1 MKKIIIILMG
11 ITMMLVSCSTPST
24 VNDDE
29 NTYEEPIEPVETDVD
44 YFMLED
50 GEDITDF
57 EYKVMYND
65 VECYYTPY
73 TKDVWDINIVN
84 VGRICTMNI
93 NKIENKLVFS
103 VSTKV
108 QGNQIHSPLKVHNVT
123 RNGNTVTIEI
133 VDL

>member
-1 MKKIIIILMG
+1 MG

-29 NTYEEPIEPVETDVD
+29 NTYEEPSPKPIEPVETDVD

-50 GEDITDF
+50 GEDVEDF

-65 VECYYTPY
+65 IECTITDIFLPRRIEFRCNHSIVCLYTNVNNNEVKFSLE
-73 TKDVWDINIVN
+73 TK
-84 VGRICTMNI
+84 T
-93 NKIENKLVFS
+93 S
-103 VSTKV
+103 
-108 QGNQIHSPLKVHNVT
+108 LKVHNVT

>member
-1 MKKIIIILMG
+1 MG

-29 NTYEEPIEPVETDVD
+29 NTYEEPSPKPIEPVETDVD

-50 GEDITDF
+50 GEDVENF

-65 VECYYTPY
+65 IECFVNFVTN
-73 TKDVWDINIVN
+73 KVRDIAIANG
-84 VGRICTMNI
+84 GRICIMNI

-103 VSTKV
+103 VSTEV

>member
-24 VNDDE
+24 INDDE
-29 NTYEEPIEPVETDVD
+29 DTYEEPSPKPIEPVETDVD

-65 VECYYTPY
+65 DVECTIKEYAFPY
-73 TKDVWDINIVN
+73 RIDFIFNHTIVYLYININNNEV
-84 VGRICTMNI
+84 
-93 NKIENKLVFS
+93 KFS
-103 VSTKV
+103 LKTKT
-108 QGNQIHSPLKVHNVT
+108 SLKVHNVT